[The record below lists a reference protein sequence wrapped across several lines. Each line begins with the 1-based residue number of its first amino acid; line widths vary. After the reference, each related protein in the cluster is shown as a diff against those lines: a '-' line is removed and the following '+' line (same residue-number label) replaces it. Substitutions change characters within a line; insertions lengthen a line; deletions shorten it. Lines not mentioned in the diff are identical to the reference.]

1 MRSKRR
7 WISLIK
13 VARRFDLLPDNRLLS
28 SGDGLK
34 PQSVG
39 GGVSRAGGM
48 EASLDKRSET
58 VNLLRQS
65 CGDVLEQRVA
75 YVIPS
80 LASRIQHLLTMK
92 L

>member
-1 MRSKRR
+1 MRSKRP
-7 WISLIK
+7 WIQLIK
-13 VARRFDLLPDNRLLS
+13 VVRRFNLLPDDRLLS

-34 PQSVG
+34 PQSV

-58 VNLLRQS
+58 VNPLRQS
-65 CGDVLEQRVA
+65 CGDALEQQVA

-80 LASRIQHLLTMK
+80 LASRVQHLLTMK